1 MNHLPVS
8 IGTNR
13 TSHHHHWDTQ
23 NPWVNYVMLL
33 GSTKSSLHIFPLI
46 RPVLVS
52 FFDNF
57 QCRDLSYEAVRTSAD
72 KWRIWLCAHWILTR
86 FAVITIWQ
94 IYADWINLGNEY
106 KVVNFFLSFPV
117 CSSVSLSG
125 DGVIS
130 FRRGVKLFFTRLLW
144 EHWTIF
150 NLQKTCK
157 YKLF

>member
-1 MNHLPVS
+1 MHESSPCV
-8 IGTNR
+8 GT
-13 TSHHHHWDTQ
+13 HKLLHCWHWGTQ
-23 NPWVNYVMLL
+23 NPWWAMSCCL
-33 GSTKSSLHIFPLI
+33 GSTESSVSFISVNS
-46 RPVLVS
+46 PVLMS

-72 KWRIWLCAHWILTR
+72 KWRIWLCAHWFLTR
-86 FAVITIWQ
+86 FAVIKIWQ
-94 IYADWINLGNEY
+94 IYAGWINLGNEY

-117 CSSVSLSG
+117 CSSVGLSG
-125 DGVIS
+125 DGVMS